1 MTTDGQPIVL
11 DVEGKDIQGEGARL
25 RERGPATLVEL
36 PGSVRVW
43 AVGGY
48 RGLRQILSDPRVS
61 RNANEHWSAWKRGEI
76 PEDWPLRI
84 WATVQNMGNAHG
96 REHRRLRDP
105 VAAAFTAHRTAGLRP
120 QIERLT
126 AELLDT
132 VVAQPDNEPVDLRKL
147 LAHPLPVAVIS
158 ELFGVPDQLRRRL
171 RRTVDVSFDTAATP
185 QQIHASIAEMFRL
198 LNDLVAIKRD
208 NPGEDL
214 TTALFN
220 ASAQHNGT
228 FTEAELVDTLS
239 LMMVAGHDTTS
250 NLLDQA
256 LTAMLT
262 HPDQLELVRGGQR
275 PWSDV
280 IEETLRWQAPIPYL
294 PLRYAIEDIE
304 LDGITIGQGEAI
316 LSAYA
321 SAGRDRE
328 QYGDTADAFDITRPA
343 KQHLSFGHGVHHCV
357 GAALARLEAEIA
369 LAAIFAR
376 FPDLALAVAPGELT
390 PSRSFLSNGH
400 TTLPVKRHSP
410 ARPLT
415 RSSRG

>member
-1 MTTDGQPIVL
+1 MTSGEQPMIL

-36 PGSVRVW
+36 AGSVRVW

-48 RGLRQILSDPRVS
+48 GSLRQILSDPRVS
-61 RNANEHWSAWKRGEI
+61 RNANLHWSAWKRGEI

-84 WATVQNMGNAHG
+84 WATVQNMGNSYG
-96 REHRRLRDP
+96 GEHRRLRGP
-105 VAAAFTAHRTAGLRP
+105 VAAAFTGHRIAALRPRIERITAG
-120 QIERLT
+120 
-126 AELLDT
+126 LLDT
-132 VVAQPDNEPVDLRKL
+132 VAAQPSCEPVDLRKL

-158 ELFGVPDQLRRRL
+158 ELFGVPEQLRFRL
-171 RRTVDVSFDTAATP
+171 RRTVDVSFDTGATP
-185 QQIHASIAEMFRL
+185 QQIHASIAEMFEL
-198 LNDLVAIKRD
+198 LNELVAIKRD

-214 TTALFN
+214 TSALIN
-220 ASAQHNGT
+220 AGAGDDGT

-250 NLLDQA
+250 NLLDQG

-262 HPDQLELVRGGQR
+262 HPDQLDLVRGGQW

-294 PLRYAIEDIE
+294 PLRYAVED
-304 LDGITIGQGEAI
+304 LDLGGITIAQGEAI
-316 LSAYA
+316 LAAYA
-321 SAGRDRE
+321 SAGRDRD
-328 QYGDTADAFDITRPA
+328 QYGDTADIFDITRPG
-343 KQHLSFGHGVHHCV
+343 KQHLSFGHSVHHCV

-369 LAAIFAR
+369 LASVSAR
-376 FPDLALAVAPGELT
+376 FPDLALAVAPDELT

-400 TTLPVKRHSP
+400 TGLPVNRQ
-410 ARPLT
+410 
-415 RSSRG
+415 

>member
-1 MTTDGQPIVL
+1 MTTVGQPIVL
-11 DVEGKDIQGEGARL
+11 DVEGKDIQVEGARL
-25 RERGPATLVEL
+25 RERGPATRVEL
-36 PGSVRVW
+36 PGSVQVW

-61 RNANEHWSAWKRGEI
+61 RNANLHWSAWKRGEI

-96 REHRRLRDP
+96 SEHRRLRDP
-105 VAAAFTAHRTAGLRP
+105 VGAAFTAHRTAALRP
-120 QIERLT
+120 RIERLT

-132 VVAQPDNEPVDLRKL
+132 VAAQPDNEPVDLRKL
-147 LAHPLPVAVIS
+147 LAHPLPVTVIS
-158 ELFGVPDQLRRRL
+158 ELFGVPDQLRPRL
-171 RRTVDVSFDTAATP
+171 RRTVDVSFDTGATP
-185 QQIHASIAEMFRL
+185 GQIHASIAEMFRL
-198 LNDLVAIKRD
+198 LNELVAIKRD

-214 TTALFN
+214 TTALIN
-220 ASAQHNGT
+220 ASAQDNVT

-262 HPDQLELVRGGQR
+262 HPDQLEMVRGGQR
-275 PWSDV
+275 TWSDE

-304 LDGITIGQGEAI
+304 LDGITIAQGEAI

-321 SAGRDRE
+321 SAGRDRD
-328 QYGDTADAFDITRPA
+328 QYGDTADTFDITRPG
-343 KQHLSFGHGVHHCV
+343 KQHLSFGHGPHHCL

-369 LAAIFAR
+369 LAATFAR
-376 FPDLALAVAPGELT
+376 FPDLALAVAPGNLT

-400 TTLPVKRHSP
+400 TTLPVNRQAP
-410 ARPLT
+410 AR
-415 RSSRG
+415 SAMDQV